1 MQEEGDKGNTPEVE
15 DAQEKENDTDD
26 SKEDTEGAV
35 RGYARG
41 RRGCTGG
48 RRQVRRRRGH
58 TLVPAKI
65 HPRFGIGVHS
75 FDKTIDD
82 MNRIQDDIVWGE
94 E

>member
-1 MQEEGDKGNTPEVE
+1 MTEEKLMPLEKG
-15 DAQEKENDTDD
+15 QK
-26 SKEDTEGAV
+26 
-35 RGYARG
+35 
-41 RRGCTGG
+41 
-48 RRQVRRRRGH
+48 RRRRGY

-65 HPRFGIGVHS
+65 HPKFGIGVRS